1 MAIKVQRKTDSQ
13 GLTQEQIVSEFRT
26 ALVNNSDVYKK
37 SEIEEESSARSN
49 LLVCPICGKEFKPT
63 EETYCWVREGL
74 YEYRQVCS
82 WACFRK
88 RVDEVSAEIAANEK
102 KKTIKKDAVEE
113 TNKNEEETKE
123 EKNENA

>member
-1 MAIKVQRKTDSQ
+1 MGR
-13 GLTQEQIVSEFRT
+13 R
-26 ALVNNSDVYKK
+26 KK
-37 SEIEEESSARSN
+37 SEIEAESDPELN
-49 LLVCPICGKEFKPT
+49 ILVCPVCGKEFKPT

>member
-1 MAIKVQRKTDSQ
+1 MSR
-13 GLTQEQIVSEFRT
+13 R
-26 ALVNNSDVYKK
+26 KK
-37 SEIEEESSARSN
+37 SEIEAESDPELN
-49 LLVCPICGKEFKPT
+49 ILVCPVCGKEFKPT

-74 YEYRQVCS
+74 YEYRHVCS

>member
-1 MAIKVQRKTDSQ
+1 MGR
-13 GLTQEQIVSEFRT
+13 R
-26 ALVNNSDVYKK
+26 KK
-37 SEIEEESSARSN
+37 SEIEAESDPELN
-49 LLVCPICGKEFKPT
+49 ILVCPVCGKEFKPT

-102 KKTIKKDAVEE
+102 KKTIKNDTVKVDFSKTEE

>member
-1 MAIKVQRKTDSQ
+1 MGR
-13 GLTQEQIVSEFRT
+13 R
-26 ALVNNSDVYKK
+26 KK
-37 SEIEEESSARSN
+37 SEIEEESSARPN
-49 LLVCPICGKEFKPT
+49 LLVCPICGKEFRPT
-63 EETYCWVREGL
+63 KETYCWVREGL

-102 KKTIKKDAVEE
+102 KKTVKNDTVKVDFSKTEE

>member
-1 MAIKVQRKTDSQ
+1 MGRRK
-13 GLTQEQIVSEFRT
+13 
-26 ALVNNSDVYKK
+26 NP
-37 SEIEEESSARSN
+37 EIEVESSPQSD
-49 LLVCPICGKEFKPT
+49 LIVCPVCGKEFRPT
-63 EETYCWVREGL
+63 EETYCWVQEGL
-74 YEYRQVCS
+74 YEYKQVCS

-113 TNKNEEETKE
+113 TNKNKEETKE